1 MSDSQNKDVFKPMHE
16 MRGLLGI
23 WILSLLNRK
32 PMNGYEIA
40 KEIEEATQWKPT
52 TGSVYP
58 ALHKLK
64 KKGIIA
70 AEKKGERKQVIYSLT
85 QKGSKVVSTM
95 RNGIMRH
102 MENPKSFRIFE
113 SLLWRDEP
121 ECLRKEIEGM
131 RLAIISLRKK
141 ARKSDAERI
150 AKNLRKI
157 NVMIK
162 GIST

>member
-1 MSDSQNKDVFKPMHE
+1 MNSHSDKDEFKPMHE

-32 PMNGYEIA
+32 PMNGYELA

-52 TGSVYP
+52 TGSIYP

-70 AEKKGERKQVIYSLT
+70 AEKKGERKQVVYSLT
-85 QKGSKVVSTM
+85 QKGSGVVSSM
-95 RNGIMRH
+95 RNDIMRH

-113 SLLWRDEP
+113 SLLWRNEP
-121 ECLRKEIEGM
+121 ECLRKEIEDM
-131 RLAIISLRKK
+131 RLSIIKMRKK

-150 AKNLRKI
+150 AKKLRKI
-157 NVMIK
+157 NAMIR
-162 GIST
+162 GI